1 MLLSGSAR
9 RLRMAG
15 WSGPH
20 MGWYGT
26 AIPPYCRPSPANAT
40 TMQDRAAMAR
50 VLQAHWRLLYRRHL
64 ICYALA
70 RERTADD
77 APSAEL
83 EPCATP
89 QSSSR
94 RLGRRILRASEGRE
108 HQLLRLTERMRLV
121 CSPSTHAHCSGALPI
136 AAPHCH
142 MTLVRRGAGTVLSA
156 LRAPNRG
163 DMVRE
168 SAAWSRGGNLSRA
181 VTTDQA
187 IP

>member
-1 MLLSGSAR
+1 MWLA
-9 RLRMAG
+9 
-15 WSGPH
+15 
-20 MGWYGT
+20 WYLDSSSR
-26 AIPPYCRPSPANAT
+26 RPSPANAI

-94 RLGRRILRASEGRE
+94 RPGRRILRASEGRE

-121 CSPSTHAHCSGALPI
+121 RSPSTLLTAPARCPSLP
-136 AAPHCH
+136 H
-142 MTLVRRGAGTVLSA
+142 T
-156 LRAPNRG
+156 
-163 DMVRE
+163 
-168 SAAWSRGGNLSRA
+168 
-181 VTTDQA
+181 A
-187 IP
+187 I